1 MSGSP
6 YNSSQ
11 QEISIKTNAIVTIV
25 ASYKQEVHII
35 VHVKAKPC
43 SPV

>member
-11 QEISIKTNAIVTIV
+11 QEISIKINAIVTIV
-25 ASYKQEVHII
+25 ASYKQEVHI